1 MDDLNAK
8 LDWLI
13 ERQRKQEELIAEMTP
28 ILKEVMATAT
38 SKLDALEKRGWFDFA
53 RALGGV
59 GERILDHYTADDV
72 RALGAAIV
80 TILDTVRAL
89 TQPPVMAIASDAAE
103 VLAHGDEAKPIGL
116 LGMVRA
122 SHHADVQKGM
132 AVMMELL
139 RHVGRAAQAMAET
152 HDAGDDKKAR
162 LAAVLGPRR
171 KRALGTEPAVA
182 SAAMKAA
189 PAPTRS
195 AAAATRTTT
204 AVATKTTTAA
214 ATKTT
219 TAAATKTATATTI
232 IDGVAFKPDGH
243 LADPATWTRT
253 LAENIAAVEGVP
265 LTAERWKLVEV
276 ARTEFEEKKVAPNI
290 RRLTQISG
298 LSTKDIFALFP
309 KAPGRTIAR
318 IAGTPKPAGCI

>member
-28 ILKEVMATAT
+28 IVKEVMATAT
-38 SKLDALEKRGWFDFA
+38 TKLDAIEKRGWFDFA
-53 RALGGV
+53 RAVGGV

-72 RALGAAIV
+72 RALGDAIV
-80 TILDTVRAL
+80 SILDAVRAL
-89 TQPPVMAIASDAAE
+89 TQPEVMAVAADAAN
-103 VLAHGDEAKPIGL
+103 VLAHGDEAKPLGL

-122 SHHADVQKGM
+122 SHNADVQKGM
-132 AVMMELL
+132 AVMMEVL
-139 RHVGRAAQAMAET
+139 RHVGRAAQTMV
-152 HDAGDDKKAR
+152 DKHEANDPKAR

-171 KRALGTEPAVA
+171 KRALGIERTVVKQLPAHTNGA
-182 SAAMKAA
+182 SARPAAPPRPAAA
-189 PAPTRS
+189 PAAPP
-195 AAAATRTTT
+195 
-204 AVATKTTTAA
+204 
-214 ATKTT
+214 
-219 TAAATKTATATTI
+219 TATPI
-232 IDGVAFKPDGH
+232 SDGVSFKPDGH
-243 LADPATWTRT
+243 LADPSQWTRT

-265 LTAERWKLVEV
+265 LTPERWKLVDV
-276 ARTEFEEKKVAPNI
+276 ARADFEEKKAAANI